1 MLVVGNAYLDGRG
14 VAKDTGEAS
23 AWYQNAA
30 KAGNKTAKQ
39 VLFQLFENGNTAE
52 NLEWI
57 QQEVDA
63 GNLKAVLLLARSYE
77 EGKVVAQDKTKAMEL
92 YRQIAEKVTIGP
104 SFMIGGAMI
113 GGALWDGI
121 IMDVLA
127 QTNENNVYDMTR
139 RGYAYEHG
147 THGVEQDK
155 NEALKW
161 YQKAAEAGGTYA
173 MFVLG
178 NEYASGENQDKEKAL
193 MWYRKAAE
201 KGLVSA
207 KKKPSPWESS

>member
-1 MLVVGNAYLDGRG
+1 MKKHDKY
-14 VAKDTGEAS
+14 
-23 AWYQNAA
+23 
-30 KAGNKTAKQ
+30 
-39 VLFQLFENGNTAE
+39 
-52 NLEWI
+52 
-57 QQEVDA
+57 A

-77 EGKVVAQDKTKAMEL
+77 SGKGVEQDKMKAMDL
-92 YRQIAEKVTIGP
+92 YRQVAEKVTIGP

-113 GGALWDGI
+113 GGGLWDGI

-127 QTNENNVYDMTR
+127 QTNENDVYDMTR

-147 THGVEQDK
+147 KFGVEQDK

-201 KGLVSA
+201 EGLA
-207 KKKPSPWESS
+207 FAEKKPKQWESYQLAYEMTKD

>member
-1 MLVVGNAYLDGRG
+1 MKKHD
-14 VAKDTGEAS
+14 KC
-23 AWYQNAA
+23 
-30 KAGNKTAKQ
+30 
-39 VLFQLFENGNTAE
+39 
-52 NLEWI
+52 
-57 QQEVDA
+57 A
-63 GNLKAVLLLARSYE
+63 GNLKAVLLLARSYD
-77 EGKVVAQDKTKAMEL
+77 EGKGVAQDKAKAMDL
-92 YRQIAEKVTIGP
+92 YRQVAEKVTIGP

-113 GGALWDGI
+113 GGGLWDGI

-127 QTNENNVYDMTR
+127 QTDEKDVYGMIQ

-147 THGVEQDK
+147 EFGVAQDK

-178 NEYASGENQDKEKAL
+178 NEYTSGENQDKEKAL

-201 KGLVSA
+201 EGLA
-207 KKKPSPWESS
+207 FAQKEPYKWESHQLAYEMTKD